1 MNPILVS
8 EEKIY
13 VGRRFSVVKRT
24 FVKDRDGSFTREI
37 VLFPEAVVVLPFINR
52 EEIILIKQFR
62 PTINDYIIEAPAGVV
77 DQGENPD
84 ETARR
89 ELVEEIGY
97 YPQNL
102 VKIASFV
109 PTPGYSTEIL
119 HFYIAKELEYR
130 GAKPEEYEL
139 IEPFILSFETAY
151 SMVLEN
157 KIRDMKTSL
166 AILLVK
172 NRDMWGK

>member
-1 MNPILVS
+1 MGIVKPTIVS

-13 VGRRFSVVKRT
+13 VGKRFSVVKRT
-24 FVKDRDGSFTREI
+24 YAKNSGEVFTREI
-37 VLFPEAVVVLPFINR
+37 VLFPEAVVVLPFISIND
-52 EEIILIKQFR
+52 IVLIKQFR

-97 YPQNL
+97 YPRKL
-102 VKIASFV
+102 IKIASYI

-139 IEPFILSFETAY
+139 IEPFIVDFETAY
-151 SMVLEN
+151 RMVLDN

-172 NRDMWGK
+172 NMS